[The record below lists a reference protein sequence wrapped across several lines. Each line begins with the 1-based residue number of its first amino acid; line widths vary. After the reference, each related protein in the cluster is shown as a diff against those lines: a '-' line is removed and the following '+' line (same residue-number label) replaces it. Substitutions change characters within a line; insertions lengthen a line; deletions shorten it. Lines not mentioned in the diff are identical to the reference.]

1 MFKFWFRVAYL
12 MALAAA
18 SSLAFVNSSSF
29 KNEYTAVDYSFGTVG
44 ESGFSFAWVDLEKN
58 PYLQCLEY
66 EYCSFID
73 IQRAAPC
80 TTSIEIEVAFLDAT
94 DKQLF
99 KETNHWQGSLG
110 VNTINIEIGTNRDT
124 DFEWFVVDNIYCKG
138 ELTSGDASL

>member
-1 MFKFWFRVAYL
+1 

-18 SSLAFVNSSSF
+18 SSLAFVNSSGF
-29 KNEYTAVDYSFGTVG
+29 KNEYDSVDYSFGTVG

-58 PYLQCLEY
+58 PFLMCQEF

-73 IQRAAPC
+73 IDRAVPC

-99 KETNHWQGSLG
+99 KETNHWRGSLG
-110 VNTINIEIGTNRDT
+110 VNTINIEIGTNRQT
-124 DFEWFVVDNIYCKG
+124 DFEWFVIDDIYCKG
-138 ELTSGDASL
+138 ELRTATSVL